1 MSEKYERIRGR
12 LLKAKPYQF
21 TSDLTCMTGLI
32 EEESCFDTLKEFVT
46 TPVGQG
52 GLGMGMDQV
61 NKLLWFN
68 PSYKHEA
75 EKLSVEL
82 GLAERAKQVPV
93 LNGHGEVGNGRSRDN
108 GSKNVMSNNRQ
119 GNDSTYRISKLKRDH
134 PEVALMLEQG
144 EFKNVAQAER
154 EAGVKPPKREGKR
167 LHIYKD
173 DPISAIDSIIAYYGS
188 EIINDAII
196 KQSRR

>member
-93 LNGHGEVGNGRSRDN
+93 LNEKGKYDRSISDN
-108 GSKNVMSNNRQ
+108 SKNVTYETDRGNNS
-119 GNDSTYRISKLKRDH
+119 DYRISKLKRDH

-188 EIINDAII
+188 EIINDALI